1 MKMKKRFVGGTVV
14 FVIFAMLCC
23 LWTTKTKTPPL
34 IRLHIL
40 AHSDSQADQALKYKV
55 RDELIKI
62 MQEEF
67 GKSQSLEESRSL
79 LLSRLPFLEEKTE
92 EYVAREGFAYPVQA
106 IYGQFKFPRK
116 DYGAFVLPAGHYE
129 ALRLVLGAGKGANW
143 WCVLFP
149 PLCFVEGEQSLC
161 LEKDGAEILEQGEL
175 RDQEVQIKPALKI
188 VEAWQEIFK
197 GKSK

>member
-1 MKMKKRFVGGTVV
+1 MKMKKRFVGGIVV
-14 FVIFAMLCC
+14 FLVLTIFCC
-23 LWTTKTKTPPL
+23 LLTTKTKTPPL

-40 AHSDSQADQALKYKV
+40 ANSDSQADQALKYKV

-67 GKSQSLEESRSL
+67 SKSQSIEESRSI
-79 LLSRLPFLEEKTE
+79 LLSRLPFLAEKAE

-106 IYGQFKFPRK
+106 VYGKFKFPRR
-116 DYGAFVLPAGHYE
+116 DYGAFVLPAGRYE
-129 ALRLVLGAGKGANW
+129 ALRLVLGEGKGANW

-149 PLCFVEGEQSLC
+149 PLCFIEGEQSLC
-161 LEKDGAEILEQGEL
+161 LESEGVKILEQGEL
-175 RDQEVQIKPALKI
+175 GAQKVQIKPAFKI

-197 GKSK
+197 GKCK